1 MVTALLS
8 SEVTGKL
15 EPLRATLML
24 GPEEFSEGV
33 FSWRGFIYY
42 KWSLTEFWPNLIR
55 TLRDVKEISPTEKI
69 GADQRAYL
77 TASKDAILRG
87 AKRSSDD
94 VRKVIGV
101 YDKAYAN
108 LIERQDPK
116 MFRELLL
123 SAPSLFV
130 EIGEKLGAM
139 SHIASFWQYRFPP
152 GAPRSVDADE
162 LIAIFRDFVK
172 SFALEDI
179 AAV

>member
-1 MVTALLS
+1 M
-8 SEVTGKL
+8 
-15 EPLRATLML
+15 
-24 GPEEFSEGV
+24 
-33 FSWRGFIYY
+33 
-42 KWSLTEFWPNLIR
+42 TEFWPNLIR
-55 TLRDVKEISPTEKI
+55 TLRDVKEISPTGKI
-69 GADQRAYL
+69 GANQRAYL
-77 TASKDAILRG
+77 TASKNAILRG

-116 MFRELLL
+116 MFREFLL

-162 LIAIFRDFVK
+162 LIAIFQDFVK
-172 SFALEDI
+172 ALPWKILPPSKSFSPFPPAAAGARRLSCATPGNAALRI
-179 AAV
+179 YAAALSLYHFG